1 MKAALNKEKTEKIK
15 GAVDKKQFKDILEA
29 VFYFAAAFLLS
40 RNFVLQYAS
49 PFAVSLI
56 TASRR
61 KNYFYS
67 AAGAALGYLIFCPES
82 FARYAAAIVI
92 VLLACIAA
100 DAAGARTE
108 ASLSM
113 ASAFLAL
120 LATGLVVDL
129 KTGGGSAD
137 YALTLAESILSA
149 GGSFFFFRMVNCD
162 LRRLR
167 FKALPVSD
175 ITCIVISASLLLM
188 SLAQITVFEIS
199 PARIAAL
206 FLVLI
211 TIRFGSDKLG
221 IMLALSVGFAFSL
234 GSSETLYLVGA
245 YGFSALL
252 CSLFC
257 CFGSIACAASFALCC
272 ALFSIA
278 SQGGYACFAEAL
290 IAGILLCLLPEKIK
304 DKITSFFHGSENIT
318 PDGSLR
324 MSLVM
329 RLKFASGAM
338 NYISEN
344 VNEVREK
351 INGIYERK
359 AEAKRSAQNEAE
371 YLADEIINEKT
382 NEIRM
387 VAADQFFSIADMLSD
402 LAEEFDEA
410 EHFNT
415 IIAGKI
421 RRLLGEHGIYPK
433 NISVIEDKYGRLR
446 IEILTNGRETAFSNA
461 RLRNEI
467 SKASSRYL
475 AGCSVTHFRDD
486 TMVIFTE
493 KPNFYT
499 DIGFAQHS
507 AEGRL
512 CGDTVKT
519 VNDGKG
525 HSVLIISDGMGRGG
539 RAALDGAMGAG
550 LLSRLLSAGFGFD
563 TALKIVNSALLV
575 KSNDESLAT
584 LDCACIDLF
593 TGRVDFYKAGA
604 PASYIVKSGKV
615 TKCELSSM
623 PAGILRGIEFAKRT
637 AVLSENDLIVL
648 VSDGI
653 TDLGTDWLSAIL
665 TGFEDTP
672 VSEIADTILREAL
685 NCTRD
690 KRQDDMSVIVA
701 RLLRTE

>member
-1 MKAALNKEKTEKIK
+1 MKTIIKKEKIDGMKR
-15 GAVDKKQFKDILEA
+15 AVNKKQTKNILEA
-29 VFYFAAAFLLS
+29 IGYFAAALLLS

-49 PFAVSLI
+49 PFAVSFI
-56 TASRR
+56 TASRK

-67 AAGAALGYLIFCPES
+67 ALGSALGYLIFCPEG
-82 FARYAAAIVI
+82 FARYIAAVTI
-92 VLLACIAA
+92 VLLGTLAA
-100 DAAGARTE
+100 DAANARSE

-113 ASAFLAL
+113 GMAFLSL
-120 LATGLVVDL
+120 LATGLVVDI
-129 KTGGGSAD
+129 KTGGSTAD
-137 YALTLAESILSA
+137 YALTLAESILGA
-149 GGSFFFFRMVNCD
+149 GGSFFFFRALGCD

-167 FKALPVSD
+167 FRAVSVSD
-175 ITCIVISASLLLM
+175 LTCIVISVSLLLM
-188 SLAQITVFEIS
+188 SLSEITVFKIS
-199 PARIAAL
+199 PARIIAL
-206 FLVLI
+206 FIMLL
-211 TIRFGSDKLG
+211 TIRFGSDRLG
-221 IMLALSVGFAFSL
+221 IMLALSVGFALSI
-234 GSSETLYLVGA
+234 GSGDTLFLAGA

-252 CSLFC
+252 ASLFC
-257 CFGSIACAASFALCC
+257 SFGSIAAALSFALSQ
-272 ALFSIA
+272 ALFTLA
-278 SQGGYACFAEAL
+278 SQSSYAYFAEAA
-290 IAGILLCLLPEKIK
+290 IAGIILCLLPEALT
-304 DKITSFFHGSENIT
+304 DKITAFFHGSESIT

-324 MSLVM
+324 QSLVM
-329 RLKFASGAM
+329 RLRFASSAM

-351 INGIYERK
+351 INDISSKKESD
-359 AEAKRSAQNEAE
+359 KRREQTEAE
-371 YLADEIINEKT
+371 YAAQEIINEKT
-382 NEIRM
+382 NEIRK

-415 IIAGKI
+415 VVAGKI
-421 RRLLGEHGIYPK
+421 RRLLGEYDIYPK

-446 IEILTNGRETAFSNA
+446 IEILSDGREAGFFQA
-461 RLRNEI
+461 KLRSEI

-475 AGCSVTHFRDD
+475 AGCSVTHFKDD

-493 KPNFYT
+493 KPNYYT

-512 CGDTVKT
+512 CGDSIKA
-519 VNDGKG
+519 VNDSKG
-525 HSVLIISDGMGRGG
+525 HTVLIISDGMGRGG

-563 TALKIVNSALLV
+563 IALKIVNSALLV

-604 PASYIVKSGKV
+604 PASYVVKSGRV

-637 AVLSENDLIVL
+637 AVLSDGDLVVL

-653 TDLGTDWLSAIL
+653 TDLGTDWLAAQL

-672 VSEIADTILREAL
+672 VSEIADSILREAL
-685 NCTRD
+685 NCARGTRE
-690 KRQDDMSVIVA
+690 DDMSVIAA
-701 RLLRTE
+701 RLLRAE